1 MVDFKVN
8 EGVDSVIDTGDDSL
22 VKWLVIAG
30 RQVSQHLGQQLAQI
44 NVSASQYYY
53 LLKIHDNPG
62 LTQKELIEVEFINPS
77 NVTRAIKQLVDQGLV
92 TRHRSVTDKR
102 AQVLMLTSAGQTL
115 YPKIKAILDRE
126 EAQFRQAIKAQ
137 FPDFETDQLVQI
149 LQLFARLHGDTDK
162 SSNERKSSK

>member
-1 MVDFKVN
+1 
-8 EGVDSVIDTGDDSL
+8 VIDTGDDSL

-92 TRHRSVTDKR
+92 SRHRSATDKR
-102 AQVLMLTSAGQTL
+102 AQALQLTAEGQKM

-126 EAQFRQAIKAQ
+126 EALFRQVTKKQ

-149 LQLFARLHGDTDK
+149 LKSFARLHGDTDK
-162 SSNERKSSK
+162 TSNERKPSK

>member
-1 MVDFKVN
+1 M
-8 EGVDSVIDTGDDSL
+8 IDTGDDSL

-77 NVTRAIKQLVDQGLV
+77 
-92 TRHRSVTDKR
+92 RHRSATDKR
-102 AQVLMLTSAGQTL
+102 AQALQLTAEGQKM

-126 EAQFRQAIKAQ
+126 EALFRQVTKKQ

-149 LQLFARLHGDTDK
+149 LKSFARLHGDTDK
-162 SSNERKSSK
+162 TSNERKPSK

>member
-1 MVDFKVN
+1 M
-8 EGVDSVIDTGDDSL
+8 IDTGDDSL

-92 TRHRSVTDKR
+92 SRHRSDADKR
-102 AQVLMLTSAGQTL
+102 AQVLQLTTAGQNM
-115 YPKIKAILDRE
+115 YPKIKAILDQE
-126 EAQFRQAIKAQ
+126 EALFNQVIKQ
-137 FPDFETDQLVQI
+137 RYPDFDTKQLVPI
-149 LQLFARLHGDTDK
+149 LQSFAHLHGDTDK
-162 SSNERKSSK
+162 PSNERKPSK